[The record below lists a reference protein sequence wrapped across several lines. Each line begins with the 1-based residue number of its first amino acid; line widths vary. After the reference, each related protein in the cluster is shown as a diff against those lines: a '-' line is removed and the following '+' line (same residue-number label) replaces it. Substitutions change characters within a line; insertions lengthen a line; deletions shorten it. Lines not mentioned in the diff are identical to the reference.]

1 MSNLYTKYMKLERE
15 NGLLKNEVKLMQK
28 SLYKAYIRIKELIEE
43 KNDRNNNSFNALY
56 FINYGMADT
65 SSSKYTIY

>member
-43 KNDRNNNSFNALY
+43 KND
-56 FINYGMADT
+56 
-65 SSSKYTIY
+65 

>member
-15 NGLLKNEVKLMQK
+15 NDLLKNEVKLMQK

-43 KNDRNNNSFNALY
+43 KND
-56 FINYGMADT
+56 
-65 SSSKYTIY
+65 